1 MIMNTLLQ
9 DLQYGLRM
17 LWKHKGVS
25 GIALLTLALGIGV
38 NSAIF
43 SVVNAVVLR
52 PLPYAESEQLMVIWG
67 NLHKTGLEEI
77 EISALELKD
86 FQQQCRAFDQIAAYS
101 IAGFNLTGVD
111 QPERLRGAEISANLF
126 STLRVQPQ
134 LGRNFLPDEDQPG
147 YDTRVI
153 LGHSLWQRRFG
164 GDPNVINRT
173 IQLDGRTLTVVG
185 VMPADFH
192 FPDKDSEAWIPLAF
206 TPDLLQED
214 NRGSHYLNVI
224 ARLKY
229 GITPARAQAD
239 LDTVTARL
247 SQEHASTYR
256 SGFSASIRSLH
267 EEIVGNLRRALLV
280 LLGAVGLVLLIA
292 CANVAHLRLA
302 SATSRYREFA
312 IRAALGAN
320 RARVVRQFLTESLL
334 LSFLGG
340 AVGLVLAV
348 WVVRALVVLMP
359 KDTPRLEEI
368 KLDYR
373 VVLVTL
379 GTSLLTG
386 IVFGLAPSF
395 QAARTNLNDVLKEA
409 GRGGDGSRRLRLR
422 NLLVVSEFA
431 LSLVLLIS
439 AGLMV
444 KSLLRLQEV
453 KPGFDSANLLTMR
466 IALPSTKYDTFNKS
480 HTFFQQLFDQLE
492 ARPEVESVGA
502 INLLPFG
509 GGGGDRSFSI
519 EDQPT
524 PKGQSRPDE
533 QVRFVTPGYF
543 RAMAIPLLSGRD
555 FTRRDLPDTPPVA
568 IVNSAFARK
577 FWPDGNA
584 LGKRISFQNNNP
596 KWYEIVGVAGN
607 VKHRGLDI
615 QDHPELYIPAF
626 QPLFADGNVPA
637 LYLAVRTVSDP
648 LPLAPV
654 MRSEVAALDRDQPIY
669 SLMTMDQR
677 VSDSIAPRRF
687 NMFILGLFAA
697 LALILA
703 AIGIYGIMAFSVV
716 QRTHEIGVRIALGAS
731 THDVL
736 KLVLR
741 NGFKLALIG
750 IVVGLLA
757 AFAATRVLSSLL
769 YEVSARDPLIFVID
783 AVLLALAALL
793 ACYIPAR
800 RATKVDPLVALR
812 YE

>member
-1 MIMNTLLQ
+1 MMN
-9 DLQYGLRM
+9 DLQYGSRM
-17 LWKHKGVS
+17 LWKHKSVS

-52 PLPYAESEQLMVIWG
+52 PLPYPESERLMVVWG

-77 EISALELKD
+77 EISALEFRD
-86 FQQQCRAFDQIAAYS
+86 FQQQCQAFEQIAAYA
-101 IAGFNLTGVD
+101 IQGLNLTGVD
-111 QPERLRGAEISANLF
+111 QPERVRGATISANLF
-126 STLRVQPQ
+126 PALRVQPQ
-134 LGRNFLPDEDQPG
+134 LGRNFRSEEDETG
-147 YDTRVI
+147 NDTVVI
-153 LGHSLWQRRFG
+153 LGDSLWQRRFG
-164 GDPNVINRT
+164 GDSSVINKT

-185 VMPADFH
+185 VMPANFH
-192 FPDKDSEAWIPLAF
+192 FPDRDTEAWIPLAF
-206 TPDLLQED
+206 TPDLLEEN
-214 NRGSHYLNVI
+214 NRGSHFLNVI
-224 ARLKY
+224 GRLKS
-229 GITPARAQAD
+229 GITHSQAQAD
-239 LDTVTARL
+239 LDTVTTRL
-247 SQEHASTYR
+247 SQEHVSTYR
-256 SGFSASIRSLH
+256 GGFSASIRSLH
-267 EEIVGNLRRALLV
+267 EELVGNLRRAMLV

-320 RARVVRQFLTESLL
+320 RARVVRQFMTESLL
-334 LSFLGG
+334 LSFIGG
-340 AVGLVLAV
+340 ALGLTLAV

-373 VVLVTL
+373 VVLFTL

-409 GRGGDGSRRLRLR
+409 GRGGDASRRLKLR

-431 LSLVLLIS
+431 LSLVLLIGS
-439 AGLMV
+439 GLMV

-453 KPGFDSANLLTMR
+453 KPGFDPANLLTMR
-466 IALPSTKYDTFNKS
+466 IALPSTKYETFTKS
-480 HTFFQQLFDQLE
+480 HTFFQQLLDQLE

-519 EDQPT
+519 QDQPT
-524 PKGQSRPDE
+524 AAGHARPDE

-543 RAMAIPLLSGRD
+543 RAMSIPLLSGRD
-555 FTRRDLPDTPPVA
+555 FTRRDLPDTPQVA
-568 IVNSAFARK
+568 IINSAFARK
-577 FWPDGNA
+577 FWPNDNA
-584 LGKRISFQNNNP
+584 LGKHISFQNNNP
-596 KWYEIVGVAGN
+596 KWYEIVGVVGN

-615 QDHPELYIPAF
+615 QDHAEIYIPAF

-637 LYLAVRTVSDP
+637 LYLAVRTKGDP
-648 LPLAPV
+648 LLLAPA

-677 VSDSIAPRRF
+677 ISDSVAPRRF

-697 LALILA
+697 LALVLA

-716 QRTHEIGVRIALGAS
+716 QRTREIGVRMALGAS
-731 THDVL
+731 TRDVL
-736 KLVLR
+736 ALIMR

-750 IVVGLLA
+750 IIVGLVA

-769 YEVSARDPLIFVID
+769 YEVSARDPLIFVLD
-783 AVLLALAALL
+783 AILLAMAALL

>member
-1 MIMNTLLQ
+1 MNTLFN

-52 PLPYAESEQLMVIWG
+52 PLPYPESERLMVVWG

-77 EISALELKD
+77 EISALEFRD
-86 FQQQCRAFDQIAAYS
+86 FRQQCQAFDQIAAY
-101 IAGFNLTGVD
+101 ATQGFNLTGVD
-111 QPERLRGAEISANLF
+111 QPERLRGAAVSANLF
-126 STLRVQPQ
+126 PTLRVQPQ
-134 LGRNFLPDEDQPG
+134 LGRNLSADEDQIG
-147 YDTRVI
+147 NDTRVI
-153 LGHSLWQRRFG
+153 LGDSLWQRRFG
-164 GDPNVINRT
+164 GDPNVINKT

-185 VMPADFH
+185 VMPANFH
-192 FPDKDSEAWIPLAF
+192 FPDRDTEAWIPLAF
-206 TPDLLQED
+206 TPDLFQED
-214 NRGSHYLNVI
+214 NRGSHFLNVV
-224 ARLKY
+224 ARLKREV
-229 GITPARAQAD
+229 TPAQAQAD

-247 SQEHASTYR
+247 SQEHTSTYR

-267 EEIVGNLRRALLV
+267 EELVGDLRRAMLV

-312 IRAALGAN
+312 IRSALGAN
-320 RARVVRQFLTESLL
+320 RTRVVRQFLTESLL
-334 LSFLGG
+334 LSFIGG
-340 AVGLVLAV
+340 AAGLVVAI
-348 WVVRALVVLMP
+348 WVVRVLVVLMP

-373 VVLVTL
+373 VVLFTL

-386 IVFGLAPSF
+386 IVFGLVPSF

-409 GRGGDGSRRLRLR
+409 GRGGSDSSRRLRLR

-431 LSLVLLIS
+431 ISLVLLIG

-453 KPGFDSANLLTMR
+453 KPGFDPANLLTMR
-466 IALPSTKYDTFNKS
+466 IALPSTKYETFTKS
-480 HTFFQQLFDQLE
+480 HAFFQQLLDRLE
-492 ARPEVESVGA
+492 ANPEVKSVGA

-519 EDQPT
+519 EDQPA
-524 PKGQSRPDE
+524 PSGHSRPDE

-543 RAMAIPLLSGRD
+543 RAMAIPLLGGRD
-555 FTRRDLPDTPPVA
+555 FTRYDLPDTPQVA

-577 FWPDGNA
+577 FWPTGNA

-596 KWYEIVGVAGN
+596 KWYEIVGVVGN

-615 QDHPELYIPAF
+615 QDSPELYIPAF

-637 LYLAVRTVSDP
+637 LYLAVRASGDP
-648 LPLAPV
+648 LQLAPS
-654 MRSEVAALDRDQPIY
+654 MRSEVAALDHDQPIY

-677 VSDSIAPRRF
+677 ISDSIAPRRF
-687 NMFILGLFAA
+687 NMFILGLFAL
-697 LALILA
+697 LAVILA
-703 AIGIYGIMAFSVV
+703 AIGIYGILAFSVV
-716 QRTHEIGVRIALGAS
+716 QRTHEIGVRMALGAS
-731 THDVL
+731 TRDVL
-736 KLVLR
+736 QLVIR
-741 NGFKLALIG
+741 NGFELALIG
-750 IVVGLLA
+750 IFVGLVA

-769 YEVSARDPLIFVID
+769 YDVSARDPLIFAID
-783 AVLLALAALL
+783 AVLLAIAALL
-793 ACYIPAR
+793 ACYIPAH

>member
-1 MIMNTLLQ
+1 MLN

-17 LWKHKGVS
+17 LWKHKSVS
-25 GIALLTLALGIGV
+25 AIALLTLALGIGV
-38 NSAIF
+38 NCAIF

-52 PLPYAESEQLMVIWG
+52 PLPYPESERLMVVWG
-67 NLHKTGLEEI
+67 NLHKTGLDEV
-77 EISALELKD
+77 EISALEFRD
-86 FQQQCRAFDQIAAYS
+86 FQQQCQGFEQIAAYA
-101 IAGFNLTGVD
+101 IQGLNLTGVD
-111 QPERLRGAEISANLF
+111 QPERVRGATISANLF
-126 STLRVQPQ
+126 PTLRVQPQ
-134 LGRNFLPDEDQPG
+134 LGRNFRSEEDKPG
-147 YDTRVI
+147 NDTVVI
-153 LGHSLWQRRFG
+153 LGDSLWQRRFG
-164 GDPNVINRT
+164 GDPSVINKT
-173 IQLDGRTLTVVG
+173 VQLDGRTLTVVG
-185 VMPADFH
+185 VMPANFH
-192 FPDKDSEAWIPLAF
+192 FPDRDTEAWIPLAF
-206 TPDLLQED
+206 PPDLLEEN
-214 NRGSHYLNVI
+214 NRGSHFLNVV
-224 ARLKY
+224 ARLKS
-229 GITPARAQAD
+229 GISPAQAQAD
-239 LDTVTARL
+239 LDTVAARL
-247 SQEHASTYR
+247 SLEHTSTYR
-256 SGFSASIRSLH
+256 AGFSASIRALH
-267 EEIVGNLRRALLV
+267 EELVGNLRRAMLV

-334 LSFLGG
+334 LSFIGG
-340 AVGLVLAV
+340 TAGLALAF
-348 WVVRALVVLMP
+348 WVVRALVFLMP

-373 VVLVTL
+373 VVLFTL

-409 GRGGDGSRRLRLR
+409 GRGGDASRRLKLR

-431 LSLVLLIS
+431 LSLVLLIG

-444 KSLLRLQEV
+444 KSLLRVQEV
-453 KPGFDSANLLTMR
+453 KPGFDPANLLTMR
-466 IALPSTKYDTFNKS
+466 IALSSTKYETFTKS
-480 HTFFQQLFDQLE
+480 HAFFQQLLDQLE
-492 ARPEVESVGA
+492 ARPEIESVGA

-509 GGGGDRSFSI
+509 GGGGDRSFSLQ
-519 EDQPT
+519 DQPT
-524 PKGQSRPDE
+524 PSGHARPDE

-543 RAMAIPLLSGRD
+543 RAMSIPLLSGRD
-555 FTRRDLPDTPPVA
+555 FTRRDLPDTPQVA
-568 IVNSAFARK
+568 IVNNAFARK
-577 FWPDGNA
+577 YWPDGNA
-584 LGKRISFQNNNP
+584 IGKRISFQNNNP
-596 KWYEIVGVAGN
+596 KWYEIVGVVGN
-607 VKHRGLDI
+607 VKHRGLDL

-637 LYLAVRTVSDP
+637 LYFAVRTKGDP
-648 LPLAPV
+648 LLLAPA

-677 VSDSIAPRRF
+677 ISDSIAPRRF

-697 LALILA
+697 LAWILA

-716 QRTHEIGVRIALGAS
+716 QRTHEIGVRMALGAS

-736 KLVLR
+736 SLVMG

-750 IVVGLLA
+750 IVVGLVA

-769 YEVSARDPLIFVID
+769 YEVSARDPLIFLLD
-783 AVLLALAALL
+783 AILLAIAALL